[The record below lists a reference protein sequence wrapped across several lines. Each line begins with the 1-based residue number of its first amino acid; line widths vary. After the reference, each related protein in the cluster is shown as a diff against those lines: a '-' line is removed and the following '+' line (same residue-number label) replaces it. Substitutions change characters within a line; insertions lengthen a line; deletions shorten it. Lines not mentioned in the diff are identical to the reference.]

1 MTRLK
6 TAVLGVALAALA
18 APLFAA
24 PKCGVGVTPRLTG
37 DLFSP
42 VECST
47 VTKTALLIPGQAV
60 VFEGAEVKTNLRD
73 LDGRWEGT
81 LIQGLGR
88 YSVLL
93 TVKTAWSGKT
103 ELILDAKELQFR
115 ERITDKLV
123 LKPAKGKGVYE
134 AVLTTSVY
142 PEGSLSGQAV
152 IGAGVLPAIAA
163 GTKAPVPDRQADL
176 ILSNKAI
183 QRAYFTFMGKAK
195 NELRVRLYAS
205 IPGAP
210 LQMFEI
216 TLTRTKRETL

>member
-47 VTKTALLIPGQAV
+47 ATKTVLQIPGTAV
-60 VFEGAEVKTNLRD
+60 EREGPEVKTDLRD

-81 LIQGLGR
+81 LIQGMGR
-88 YSVLL
+88 YSLLL
-93 TVKTAWSGKT
+93 TIKTAWGGKT
-103 ELILDAKELQFR
+103 ELTLDAKELQFR
-115 ERITDKLV
+115 DRLTDRLTLTPGKE
-123 LKPAKGKGVYE
+123 KGVY
-134 AVLTTSVY
+134 AATLVTSVW
-142 PEGSLSGQAV
+142 PEGSLKGNA
-152 IGAGVLPAIAA
+152 ILGAALLPAVPA
-163 GTKAPVPDRQADL
+163 GTKPPTPDRQADL
-176 ILSNKAI
+176 VLANRAVHRAI
-183 QRAYFTFMGKAK
+183 FTFMGKDK
-195 NELRVRLYAS
+195 KELRVRTYAS

-210 LQMFEI
+210 LQMFEL